1 MKMNTTLW
9 ALQALPVLAFLG
21 VGGMKLATPASEFAT
36 RFPWAE
42 DLPGWSPRVIGVL
55 EVAGSIGL
63 IAPRATRI
71 APLFT
76 PAAAG
81 GLALTMAGAALLRLT
96 RGEFAEMIPSL
107 VLLAMR
113 PFFVARGRLEV
124 HRLRSGG

>member
-9 ALQALPVLAFLG
+9 ALQALLALAFLG
-21 VGGMKLATPASEFAT
+21 AGGMKLATPASEFAT
-36 RFPWAE
+36 QFPWAE

-63 IAPRATRI
+63 IAPHATGI
-71 APLFT
+71 APLLT

-81 GLALTMAGAALLRLT
+81 GLALTMVGATLLHLT

-107 VLLAMR
+107 VLLAMCL
-113 PFFVARGRLEV
+113 FVARGRLKV
-124 HRLRSGG
+124 QPPRSGG